1 MKTAS
6 FLRIIGFIILAFLL
20 LEFIVDSG
28 EDWAIVKYP
37 IIWAVLG
44 VLLVFAIALEI
55 VAAALQNI
63 LFGGLSEEAKLRY
76 NIAEALRKENQY
88 GWLQQTYKKM
98 MGAKPISQE
107 QEIVMDHNY
116 DGIRELD
123 NKLPPWWVY
132 MFYAT
137 IIFAVVYMVRYH
149 IFDGI
154 DQREEYEIE
163 IAQAKAE
170 IEQYKKNNKDL
181 IDANT
186 VELLT
191 DAGDIEAGKSIFTAN
206 CAACHKDTGAGG
218 IGPNLTDDYWILGGG
233 IKNVFHTISEGGRA
247 GKGMIAWKTDLKPSE
262 MAQVASYVL
271 KLHGTN
277 PVDPK
282 EPEGD
287 LWQDANAPVDNV
299 EVKVIDSTHIQ
310 IEITNDPVIDSIEAG
325 KKAN

>member
-6 FLRIIGFIILAFLL
+6 IFRVIGFMVLAFFL
-20 LEFIVDSG
+20 LEFTVDSG
-28 EDWAIVKYP
+28 EEWAIVKYP

-44 VLLVFAIALEI
+44 MVFFFAIALEI
-55 VAAALQNI
+55 VATALQRI
-63 LFGGLSEEAKLRY
+63 LFAGLSEEAKARYIAAEKLR
-76 NIAEALRKENQY
+76 EQKRFGWFKRK
-88 GWLQQTYKKM
+88 YKEM
-98 MGAKPISQE
+98 LGAKPITSE
-107 QEIVMDHNY
+107 QEIVLDHNY

-137 IIFAVVYMVRYH
+137 IIFAGIYLVRFH
-149 IFDGI
+149 IFNGPNQI
-154 DQREEYEIE
+154 NEYETE
-163 IAQAKAE
+163 VAQAKMDVAE
-170 IEQYKKNNKDL
+170 FKKNNKDL

-191 DAGDIEAGKSIFTAN
+191 EPADLAAGEAVFTAN
-206 CAACHKDTGAGG
+206 CVACHKADGGGG

-271 KLHGTN
+271 SLHGTT
-277 PVDPK
+277 PAEPK
-282 EPEGD
+282 EAEGD
-287 LWQDANAPVDNV
+287 IWVDENAAVDNV
-299 EVKVIDSTHIQ
+299 QVKQVDSAETEVKM
-310 IEITNDPVIDSIEAG
+310 TNDPVIDSIQPG
-325 KKAN
+325 K